1 MIFMA
6 VKIVC
11 DFCNRPLEIEAAS
24 CVFYCA
30 KRPIVRKRYKCLCR
44 SCADKLNDI
53 FDEEILS
60 KTIDVRHKMIEL
72 NKMRREKLGTKG

>member
-1 MIFMA
+1 MA
-6 VKIVC
+6 VKVVC
-11 DFCNRPLEIEAAS
+11 DFCERPLEIEADRY
-24 CVFYCA
+24 VFYCA
-30 KRPIVRKRYKCLCR
+30 KSPIVRKRYKYLCK

>member
-1 MIFMA
+1 MA
-6 VKIVC
+6 VKYVC
-11 DFCNRPLEIEAAS
+11 DFCDSPLEVDADRY
-24 CVFYCA
+24 VFYLA
-30 KRPIVRKRYKCLCR
+30 KSPIVRKRYKCLCR

-60 KTIDVRHKMIEL
+60 KTIDVRRKMIEL

>member
-1 MIFMA
+1 MA
-6 VKIVC
+6 VKVVC
-11 DFCNRPLEIEAAS
+11 DFCEILLQIEADRY
-24 CVFYCA
+24 VFYHA
-30 KRPIVRKRYKCLCR
+30 KDPIVRKHYKCLCR

-60 KTIDVRHKMIEL
+60 KTIDVHRKMTEL

>member
-1 MIFMA
+1 MA

-11 DFCNRPLEIEAAS
+11 DFCDSPLEFDS
-24 CVFYCA
+24 DRYVFYRA
-30 KRPIVRKRYKCLCR
+30 KSPIVRKRYKCLCR

-60 KTIDVRHKMIEL
+60 KTIDVRRKMIEL
-72 NKMRREKLGTKG
+72 NNARREKLGTKG

>member
-1 MIFMA
+1 MA
-6 VKIVC
+6 VKVVC
-11 DFCNRPLEIEAAS
+11 DFCNMPLEFEADRY
-24 CVFYCA
+24 VFYCA
-30 KRPIVRKRYKCLCR
+30 KSPIVRRRYKCLCR

-60 KTIDVRHKMIEL
+60 KTVDVRRKMIEV

>member
-1 MIFMA
+1 MA
-6 VKIVC
+6 VKVVC
-11 DFCNRPLEIEAAS
+11 DFCNMPLEIEADRH
-24 CVFYCA
+24 VFYCA
-30 KRPIVRKRYKCLCR
+30 KSPIVRKRYKYLCK

-60 KTIDVRHKMIEL
+60 KTIDVRRKMIEL

>member
-1 MIFMA
+1 MA

-11 DFCNRPLEIEAAS
+11 DFCDRPLEFEADNY
-24 CVFYCA
+24 VFYRA
-30 KRPIVRKRYKCLCR
+30 KSPTVRKRYKCLCR

-60 KTIDVRHKMIEL
+60 KTIDVRRKMTEL

>member
-1 MIFMA
+1 MA

-11 DFCNRPLEIEAAS
+11 DFCNRPLEIEADRY
-24 CVFYCA
+24 VFYCA
-30 KRPIVRKRYKCLCR
+30 KSPIVRKRYKYLCK

-60 KTIDVRHKMIEL
+60 KTIDVRRKMIEL